1 MKIEPGGSGT
11 FCTVFVFACWCRRES
26 RQVIFGKKSVV
37 FNLCA
42 HEGHDAPIATMCSRM
57 KFQSTCPRGA
67 RL

>member
-11 FCTVFVFACWCRRES
+11 FCTVFVFVCWCRRES

-42 HEGHDAPIATMCSRM
+42 HEGHDKPYQCIRVTG